1 MPITWGFMSSGSYQ
15 IYFGRYEL
23 LANDVRNISV
33 AATGDETFY
42 LQCWVTVEVQWLKR
56 GGEKIMVRQ
65 SILKGLL
72 ILYGI
77 YVVMIGN
84 EIGMKEEMPEG
95 GDARRVIL
103 FKIGRKSD

>member
-1 MPITWGFMSSGSYQ
+1 
-15 IYFGRYEL
+15 
-23 LANDVRNISV
+23 
-33 AATGDETFY
+33 
-42 LQCWVTVEVQWLKR
+42 
-56 GGEKIMVRQ
+56 MVRQ